1 MKKLL
6 YFLLSYWWFKIWVL
20 LLVIYWSEFYFL
32 WFIIRFRFLGLIRGL
47 PPVIGFSPSESIF
60 LRWFSLSRAGA
71 GKWPKAA
78 SRPHLGS
85 QFPVQNLLTQ
95 LPLKILRA
103 PRNLR
108 FPCWCFP
115 DFWTF
120 PLSCLSRGKASP
132 RLRCYFSDSIF
143 VATGQSRSTCLLHP
157 DSLPLGVSATAGPV
171 SRVTSSIGRQAG
183 LPLGIFFPAPD
194 DSFLISMHGPLPIWD
209 QLVEHACQQFHQDF
223 RFSF

>member
-32 WFIIRFRFLGLIRGL
+32 WFIVRFRFLGLIRGL

-60 LRWFSLSRAGA
+60 LRWLSLSRAGA
-71 GKWPKAA
+71 GKWPRQ
-78 SRPHLGS
+78 RP
-85 QFPVQNLLTQ
+85 
-95 LPLKILRA
+95 
-103 PRNLR
+103 
-108 FPCWCFP
+108 
-115 DFWTF
+115 
-120 PLSCLSRGKASP
+120 ASP
-132 RLRCYFSDSIF
+132 RFTVPRSKSSHVVATEDFACTQESSISVLVLSWLLDIPTLLFIPWQGEPKASVLFSDSIF